1 MTGAEIS
8 DLNRLYRIVLNEIQN
23 NEIQQIDSQF
33 YTTLSQFLGKLKT
46 EEYSGIEEK
55 IKNDLVEKTSSLTEL
70 LMKIRLEKA
79 VIPDITKTEL
89 KDEERFVIE
98 SNDEMQE
105 RGDMVLSSTLNGKTK
120 VLESISKNNKAK
132 PISVRFLEYV
142 EEFVGADTEN
152 YGSFK
157 QEDVATIPNQNAQE
171 LITKKLAVKIHIDK

>member
-89 KDEERFVIE
+89 KDAR
-98 SNDEMQE
+98 
-105 RGDMVLSSTLNGKTK
+105 LLPK
-120 VLESISKNNKAK
+120 
-132 PISVRFLEYV
+132 
-142 EEFVGADTEN
+142 
-152 YGSFK
+152 
-157 QEDVATIPNQNAQE
+157 
-171 LITKKLAVKIHIDK
+171 